1 MNSSRR
7 EFIKRIALVAG
18 SLRTPG
24 SLNMRKCQHPSA
36 ASHDLA
42 KSAVFSMK
50 ENSIATLAWN

>member
-7 EFIKRIALVAG
+7 EFIKRIAFATRWLGTA
-18 SLRTPG
+18 T
-24 SLNMRKCQHPSA
+24 
-36 ASHDLA
+36 LA